1 VMNLS
6 NEEIF
11 LQYANKFDINK
22 KEIKRKINHSLR
34 VSKLCK
40 NIALSLSLPDDL
52 VCLAEFIGLVH
63 DIGRFLQWKKYQT
76 FDDLK
81 SIDHAFL
88 GLQILFKNGIINCF
102 HINHK
107 WDNTIYLAIKNH
119 NQYKI
124 SDEVKDIDL
133 LMSKILRD
141 ADKADILY
149 MIKNGE
155 IVLDEDDSDISKEVN
170 NEFLNKESINHI
182 KIKTF
187 SDKIL
192 LKLAFVFD
200 INYKCTI
207 EYIKK
212 ENVIDEIYNNLIYKD
227 KIDYYYNYVKNYLS
241 EVSNGKI

>member
-1 VMNLS
+1 MNLS

-11 LQYANKFDINK
+11 LQYANRFDINK

-63 DIGRFLQWKKYQT
+63 DIGRFLQWERYQT

-88 GLQILFKNGIINCF
+88 GLQILFKNGIINSF

-170 NEFLNKESINHI
+170 NEFLNKESIDHI

-212 ENVIDEIYNNLIYKD
+212 ENVIDEIYNKLKYKN
-227 KIDYYYNYVKNYLS
+227 KIKYYYIFVKKYLG